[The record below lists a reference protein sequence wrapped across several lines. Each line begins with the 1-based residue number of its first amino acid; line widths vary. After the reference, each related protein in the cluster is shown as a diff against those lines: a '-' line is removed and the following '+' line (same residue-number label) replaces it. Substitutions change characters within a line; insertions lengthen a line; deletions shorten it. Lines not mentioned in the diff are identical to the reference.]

1 MAKLLKVGVALAA
14 LLAIWLAGI
23 FLFFPG
29 WVLDSTVFVSRWR
42 ADLRPATVA
51 VNGVDWNYLYG
62 GQGEPLVLLHGFG
75 ADKDHFGVFLSAL
88 SSRYRLIVPDLPG
101 FGESTRK
108 ASLAYDIP
116 SQAARLEGFIQAL
129 GLEGFHLAGASMGG
143 YLASYYAADHP
154 DKVKSLLL
162 MAPAGILPP
171 APGKLQQT
179 YEREGRMLLLY
190 RTLPEFD
197 DFMRLLFH
205 RPPWVP
211 TPIKRY
217 LVDRHSHAYALHLK
231 ILTDMVDGGM
241 GLLDGRLG
249 QIACPTLVLWGR
261 QDQVLPVAIL
271 ERFAAE
277 IPRSRGEIIDNCG
290 HVPYLEK
297 PVQTISLYR
306 DFLDTLD

>member
-1 MAKLLKVGVALAA
+1 MAKLFKLGIALVA

-29 WVLDSTVFVSRWR
+29 WVYDSAVFVSRWR
-42 ADLRPATVA
+42 AGLRPATVT
-51 VNGVDWNYLYG
+51 VDGLDWSYLSG
-62 GQGEPLVLLHGFG
+62 GQGDPLVLLHGFG

-116 SQAARLEGFIQAL
+116 SQVARLEGFIQAL

-143 YLASYYAADHP
+143 YVAAYYAADHP
-154 DKVKSLLL
+154 DKIKSLLL

-171 APGKLQQT
+171 TPGKLQQV
-179 YEREGRMLLLY
+179 YEREGRMLLLF
-190 RTLPEFD
+190 RTLHEFE
-197 DFMRLLFH
+197 DFMRLVFY

-211 TPIKRY
+211 TPIRRH
-217 LVDRHSHAYALHLK
+217 LVERHSHAHDLYLK
-231 ILTDMVDGGM
+231 ILADMVNGGM
-241 GLLDGRLG
+241 GLLEGRLEK
-249 QIACPTLVLWGR
+249 IASPTLVVWGR
-261 QDQVLPVAIL
+261 EDQVLPVASL
-271 ERFAAE
+271 ARFVAE

-290 HVPYLEK
+290 HMPYLEK

-306 DFLDTLD
+306 DFLGSVK